1 MTERILRIA
10 KRLNLGKFAHQR
22 SESFITFF
30 ADLVFAGIL
39 LCFQG
44 VEELEIRVRAPIS
57 VGQSLRV
64 LFELNEP
71 PNDLAALD
79 VRETGKCGED
89 LRGAHK
95 PGVYAVG
102 RRLAISRDA
111 GAMRHAQLTEF
122 ILHILSDVMDVR
134 LRVRFFGVGE
144 QVVNEP
150 KPRSNGLENPAW
162 EPPNHERLQTPLTR
176 ADQAPPPTA

>member
-89 LRGAHK
+89 L
-95 PGVYAVG
+95 
-102 RRLAISRDA
+102 
-111 GAMRHAQLTEF
+111 
-122 ILHILSDVMDVR
+122 
-134 LRVRFFGVGE
+134 
-144 QVVNEP
+144 
-150 KPRSNGLENPAW
+150 
-162 EPPNHERLQTPLTR
+162 
-176 ADQAPPPTA
+176 